1 MEKVSATAEMSK
13 RKRSVLSELFFLM
26 WKDRL
31 ARPAM
36 VYIALFFALGIL
48 SFFWS
53 GDYAAQNLAEARQ
66 GPSLGHWFGTDILGR
81 DMFTRVLYAARI
93 TGVLVIMTALLGGMP
108 LAIALG
114 VIAGYFGG
122 KAEAIIMRIGEIFI
136 GIPTLLFI
144 LLFTAIARP
153 RYDDLIFNLGPV
165 GEWVIKTGV
174 ADLAL
179 IFLVTSMIF
188 WVGPARM
195 YRSQVMSIRDSA
207 FVESAKMLG
216 ASNGR
221 IIFRHILPQLYTYIA
236 HSALL
241 MFAGVIGTEIALS
254 FFGIGI
260 RAPHPSF
267 GAMFSETASSR
278 ILNSMP
284 HLVVIPGL
292 IVGLFLFSILF
303 LELRLTRILA
313 SEHEREAS

>member
-1 MEKVSATAEMSK
+1 MSK
-13 RKRSVLSELFFLM
+13 KRRGTLSELLFLM
-26 WKDRL
+26 WKDKF
-31 ARPAM
+31 ARPALI
-36 VYIALFFALGIL
+36 YIAFFLALGIL
-48 SFFWS
+48 SFFWP

-66 GPSLGHWFGTDILGR
+66 GPSAEHWFGTDMLGR
-81 DMFTRVLYAARI
+81 DMFTRVLYAARV
-93 TGVLVIMTALLGGMP
+93 TDVLIVMTAFLGGMP
-108 LAIALG
+108 LAIILG
-114 VIAGYFGG
+114 VVAGYFGG
-122 KAEAIIMRIGEIFI
+122 KAEAIIMRVGEIFI
-136 GIPTLLFI
+136 GVPALLFI

-153 RYDDLIFNLGPV
+153 RYDDFIFNLGPV
-165 GEWVIKTGV
+165 GEWIIKTGV

-195 YRSQVMSIRDSA
+195 YRSQVLSLRDSA

-216 ASNGR
+216 ASNKR

-260 RAPHPSF
+260 RPPHPSF

-278 ILNSMP
+278 ILNAMP
-284 HLVVIPGL
+284 HLVIIPGL
-292 IVGLFLFSILF
+292 IVGLFLFAILF

-313 SEHEREAS
+313 SEHEREGE